1 LTWTQFHSVRFQPVY
16 RCDVETIVA
25 NMLEKDKTRPLHNDL
40 LAKPD
45 ADTRMDWS
53 SIASQ

>member
-25 NMLEKDKTRPLHNDL
+25 NVLEKDKTRPLNNNL
-40 LAKPD
+40 LGQAD
-45 ADTRMDWS
+45 ADTLVH
-53 SIASQ
+53 